1 MCEKLAGEEVS
12 DMECGKLPE
21 SERPETRLERKNTN
35 GERLGCIVENE
46 FGGDLCLDS
55 IHHLRTSNETSL
67 GL

>member
-1 MCEKLAGEEVS
+1 MWKY
-12 DMECGKLPE
+12 GKLPE

>member
-1 MCEKLAGEEVS
+1 MWK
-12 DMECGKLPE
+12 CGKLPE
-21 SERPETRLERKNTN
+21 SERPEIRLERKNTK

-46 FGGDLCLDS
+46 FRGDLCLDS